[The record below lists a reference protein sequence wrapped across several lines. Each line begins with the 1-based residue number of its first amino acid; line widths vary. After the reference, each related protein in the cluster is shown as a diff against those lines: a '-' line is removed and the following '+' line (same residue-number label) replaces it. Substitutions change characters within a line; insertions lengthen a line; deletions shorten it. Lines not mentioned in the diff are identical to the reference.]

1 MQTVPSISL
10 PEALNIAPCNL
21 TKLTGKPK
29 ERSLLEWQK
38 RLHIILGIAEG
49 VKHLH
54 EGEGSAGNVIH
65 RDLKPANVLLDGG
78 WSAQGGGLRDGQTAP
93 CRSNRD
99 SHKDRHAVRN
109 LLLALLSPIR
119 LLFQYSL
126 HFFLRKLTLL
136 MMNFVT
142 LPSGYMAPEY
152 VQSDGGETTLKCDV
166 YSFGVTL
173 LETLSGRRNSDR
185 PTSLVS
191 EVS

>member
-1 MQTVPSISL
+1 
-10 PEALNIAPCNL
+10 
-21 TKLTGKPK
+21 
-29 ERSLLEWQK
+29 
-38 RLHIILGIAEG
+38 
-49 VKHLH
+49 
-54 EGEGSAGNVIH
+54 
-65 RDLKPANVLLDGG
+65 
-78 WSAQGGGLRDGQTAP
+78 
-93 CRSNRD
+93 
-99 SHKDRHAVRN
+99 
-109 LLLALLSPIR
+109 
-119 LLFQYSL
+119 
-126 HFFLRKLTLL
+126 